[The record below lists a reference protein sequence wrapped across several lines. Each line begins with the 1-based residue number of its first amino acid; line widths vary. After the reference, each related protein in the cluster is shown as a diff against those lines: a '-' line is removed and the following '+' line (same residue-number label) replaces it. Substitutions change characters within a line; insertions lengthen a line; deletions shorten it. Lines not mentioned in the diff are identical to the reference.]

1 MAPELDLLAHA
12 GDATSDLRG
21 EPPVG
26 TVATPMTAPVRQHYN
41 LTLAILTTAGTAF
54 ALQQTM
60 VFPALTTFQHEF
72 NTTPAWATWVLT
84 AFLLTASV
92 ATPLI
97 GKLGDQY
104 GKERMLVVA
113 LSIFLLGTIGGAFA
127 WNIGSLIAFRALS
140 GAGGA
145 VFPLSF
151 GIIRD
156 EFPPEKVKV
165 GIGLLSAVF
174 GVGGG
179 FGIVLSGVIVDH
191 LSWRWL
197 FVAGAIPVA
206 VTIFLV
212 HRYVPESP
220 IKSRTRVDIPGA
232 VLLAGA
238 LVSLLVALTEG
249 ESWGWTSPPFLLLM
263 ATSAVLLVIWIVTE
277 LRVAEPM
284 VDMRMMQKRPVL
296 LTNTTALIAGFAMF
310 GTFVLVPQFVS
321 TPESSGYGFGAS
333 PTVAGLYLVPASAV
347 MLFSGPVAGVLGR
360 LYGSK
365 WPLAVGMGLVAVA
378 AAGLA
383 AFHDTPAHLIVS
395 MAVLG
400 AGVAAA
406 FAAMAALITES
417 VRPTETGIATGMNTV
432 MRTVGGVI
440 GGQIGAAILTSY
452 TLASGLPDEKA
463 YTIAFGLS
471 AAAAAAASG
480 VAVFITAPLRARRRA
495 QPAEALD

>member
-1 MAPELDLLAHA
+1 VTA
-12 GDATSDLRG
+12 GPA
-21 EPPVG
+21 
-26 TVATPMTAPVRQHYN
+26 RQHYN
-41 LTLAILTTAGTAF
+41 LTLAILTMAGTAF

-60 VFPALTTFQHEF
+60 VFPALSTFRREF
-72 NTTPAWATWVLT
+72 DTTPAWATWVLT

-92 ATPLI
+92 ATPLL

-113 LSIFLLGTIGGAFA
+113 LTVFLLGTLGGAFA
-127 WNIGSLIAFRALS
+127 WNIGSLIAFRALA

-156 EFPPEKVKV
+156 EFPPDRVKV

-179 FGIVLSGVIVDH
+179 LGIVLSGLIVDH

-206 VTIFLV
+206 AAIALV

-220 IKSRTRVDIPGA
+220 VKSRTRVDVPGA
-232 VLLAGA
+232 VLLAGG
-238 LVSLLVALTEG
+238 LVSLLVALTDG
-249 ESWGWTSPPFLLLM
+249 ERWGWSSLPFLSLIAASAILL
-263 ATSAVLLVIWIVTE
+263 AAWIGTE

-284 VDMRMMQKRPVL
+284 VDMRMMSERPVL

-310 GTFVLVPQFVS
+310 GSFVLVPQFVS
-321 TPESSGYGFGAS
+321 TPETSGYGFGAS
-333 PTVAGLYLVPASAV
+333 ATVAGLYLVPASIV
-347 MLFSGPVAGVLGR
+347 MLFAGPLAGLLGR
-360 LYGSK
+360 RYGSK
-365 WPLAVGMGLVAVA
+365 WPLALGMGLVAVA
-378 AAGLA
+378 AFGLA
-383 AFHDTPAHLIVS
+383 ALHDQPAHVVAA
-395 MAVLG
+395 MALLG
-400 AGVAAA
+400 AGVAAS

-417 VRPTETGIATGMNTV
+417 VRPTETGVATGMNTV

-452 TLASGLPDEKA
+452 TVAQTGQPDEQA

-471 AAAAAAASG
+471 AVAATVASF
-480 VAVFITAPLRARRRA
+480 VAVFITAPLRTRR
-495 QPAEALD
+495 QPLPAEALD

>member
-1 MAPELDLLAHA
+1 M
-12 GDATSDLRG
+12 
-21 EPPVG
+21 
-26 TVATPMTAPVRQHYN
+26 
-41 LTLAILTTAGTAF
+41 AGTAF

-60 VFPALTTFQHEF
+60 VFPALSTFQREF
-72 NTTPAWATWVLT
+72 DTTTAWATWVLT

-92 ATPLI
+92 ATPLL

-113 LSIFLLGTIGGAFA
+113 LSIFLVGTVGGAFA
-127 WNIGSLIAFRALS
+127 WNIGSLIGFRALS

-156 EFPPEKVKV
+156 EFPAEKVKV

-179 FGIVLSGVIVDH
+179 FGIVLSGLIVEY

-197 FVAGAIPVA
+197 FVAGAIPIGAAIV
-206 VTIFLV
+206 LV

-220 IKSRTRVDIPGA
+220 IKSRAGLDVPGA

-238 LVSLLVALTEG
+238 LVALLVALTEG
-249 ESWGWTSPPFLLLM
+249 EGWGWSSPQFVFLIGASVILF
-263 ATSAVLLVIWIVTE
+263 AAWVLTE
-277 LRVAEPM
+277 LRVADPM
-284 VDMRMMQKRPVL
+284 VDMRMMSHRPVL

-310 GTFVLVPQFVS
+310 GSFVLVPQFVS
-321 TPESSGYGFGAS
+321 TPESAGYGFGAS
-333 PTVAGLYLVPASAV
+333 PTVAGLYLVPSSV
-347 MLFSGPVAGVLGR
+347 MMLFAGPVAGVLGR
-360 LYGSK
+360 RYGSK
-365 WPLAVGMGLVAVA
+365 WPLALGMGLVAVA
-378 AAGLA
+378 ALGLA
-383 AFHDTPAHLIVS
+383 AWHEKPVHVIAAMVL
-395 MAVLG
+395 LG
-400 AGVAAA
+400 AGVAAS

-432 MRTVGGVI
+432 MRTIGGVV

-452 TLASGLPDEKA
+452 TVARSGVPEEQA
-463 YTIAFGLS
+463 YSIAFGLAAG
-471 AAAAAAASG
+471 AAALASC
-480 VAVFITAPLRARRRA
+480 VAVFITAPVRARRRA
-495 QPAEALD
+495 TAAEALD

>member
-1 MAPELDLLAHA
+1 MDVRPNVFVTTTEH
-12 GDATSDLRG
+12 T
-21 EPPVG
+21 
-26 TVATPMTAPVRQHYN
+26 RQHYN
-41 LTLAILTTAGTAF
+41 LTLAILTMAGTAY

-60 VFPALTTFQHEF
+60 VFPALSTFEKHF

-92 ATPLI
+92 ATPLL

-104 GKERMLVVA
+104 GKERMLLVA
-113 LSIFLLGTIGGAFA
+113 LSIFMVGTIGGAFA
-127 WNIGSLIAFRALS
+127 RNIGSLIGFRALS

-165 GIGLLSAVF
+165 GIGLLSSVF

-179 FGIVLSGVIVDH
+179 LGIFFSGVIVEY

-197 FVAGAIPVA
+197 FIVGAIPVA
-206 VTIFLV
+206 AAIVLV

-220 IKSRTRVDIPGA
+220 IKSKTRVDVPGA
-232 VLLAGA
+232 LLLAGA

-249 ESWGWTSPPFLLLM
+249 ESWGWTSAAFLGLMLTSALLL
-263 ATSAVLLVIWIVTE
+263 AVWILTE
-277 LRVAEPM
+277 LRVEEPM
-284 VDMRMMQKRPVL
+284 VDMRMMSQRPVL

-321 TPESSGYGFGAS
+321 TPESAGYGFGAS
-333 PTVAGLYLVPASAV
+333 PIVAGLYLVPASAM
-347 MLFSGPVAGVLGR
+347 MLFSGPVAGVFGR
-360 LYGSK
+360 RYGSK
-365 WPLAVGMGLVAVA
+365 WPLALGMGLVALA
-378 AAGLA
+378 SLGLA
-383 AFHDTPAHLIVS
+383 TRHDVPLDVVVS
-395 MAVLG
+395 MVLLG

-417 VRPTETGIATGMNTV
+417 VRPTETGVATGMNTV

-452 TLASGLPDEKA
+452 AVGDALPDEQA
-463 YTIAFGLS
+463 YTLAFGLS
-471 AAAAAAASG
+471 AAAAAIASS
-480 VAVFITAPLRARRRA
+480 VAVFITAPFRARRRA
-495 QPAEALD
+495 AAVEALD

>member
-1 MAPELDLLAHA
+1 
-12 GDATSDLRG
+12 
-21 EPPVG
+21 
-26 TVATPMTAPVRQHYN
+26 MTTEPVRQHYN
-41 LTLAILTTAGTAF
+41 LTLAILTMAGTAY

-60 VFPALTTFQHEF
+60 VFPALRTFEDEF

-92 ATPLI
+92 ATPLL

-104 GKERMLVVA
+104 GKERMLLVA
-113 LSIFLLGTIGGAFA
+113 LTIFLVGTIGGAFA
-127 WNIGSLIAFRALS
+127 WNIGSLIGFRALS
-140 GAGGA
+140 GTGGA

-165 GIGLLSAVF
+165 GIGLLSSVF

-179 FGIVLSGVIVDH
+179 LGIVFSGVIVEY

-206 VTIFLV
+206 AAILLV
-212 HRYVPESP
+212 YRYVPESP
-220 IKSRTRVDIPGA
+220 IKTRARLDIPGA
-232 VLLAGA
+232 LLLAA
-238 LVSLLVALTEG
+238 SLVALLVALTEG
-249 ESWGWTSPPFLLLM
+249 GSWGWTSVPFVSLM
-263 ATSAVLLVIWIVTE
+263 LASAVLLATWILTE

-284 VDMRMMQKRPVL
+284 VDMRMMSQRPVL

-321 TPESSGYGFGAS
+321 APESAGYGFGAS
-333 PTVAGLYLVPASAV
+333 PIVAGLYLVPASV
-347 MLFSGPVAGVLGR
+347 MMLFSGTVAGMLGR
-360 LYGSK
+360 RYGSK
-365 WPLAVGMGLVAVA
+365 WPLAVGMGLVALA
-378 AAGLA
+378 ALGLA
-383 AFHDTPAHLIVS
+383 TMHDVPMDVIVS
-395 MAVLG
+395 MVLLG

-417 VRPTETGIATGMNTV
+417 VRPTETGVATGMNTV

-452 TLASGLPDEKA
+452 AVGGGLPDEEA

-471 AAAAAAASG
+471 AVAAAVATC
-480 VAVFITAPLRARRRA
+480 VAVFITAPFRTRR
-495 QPAEALD
+495 QPTPAEALD

>member
-1 MAPELDLLAHA
+1 MSRPA
-12 GDATSDLRG
+12 
-21 EPPVG
+21 
-26 TVATPMTAPVRQHYN
+26 RQHYN
-41 LTLAILTTAGTAF
+41 LTLAILTMAGTAF

-60 VFPALTTFQHEF
+60 VFPALSTFQQEF
-72 NTTPAWATWVLT
+72 DTTTAWATWVLT

-92 ATPLI
+92 ATPLL

-113 LSIFLLGTIGGAFA
+113 LSIFLVGTVGGAFA
-127 WNIGSLIAFRALS
+127 WNIGSLIGFRALS

-156 EFPPEKVKV
+156 EFPAEKVKV

-179 FGIVLSGVIVDH
+179 FGIVLSGLIVQY

-197 FVAGAIPVA
+197 FVAGAIPIGAAIV
-206 VTIFLV
+206 LV

-220 IKSRTRVDIPGA
+220 IKSRAGLDVPGA

-238 LVSLLVALTEG
+238 LVALLVALTEG
-249 ESWGWTSPPFLLLM
+249 EGWGWSSPQFVFLIGASVILF
-263 ATSAVLLVIWIVTE
+263 AAWVLTE
-277 LRVAEPM
+277 LRVADPM
-284 VDMRMMQKRPVL
+284 VDMRMMSHRPVL

-310 GTFVLVPQFVS
+310 GSFVLVPQFVS
-321 TPESSGYGFGAS
+321 TPESAGYGFGAS
-333 PTVAGLYLVPASAV
+333 PTVAGLYLVPSSV
-347 MLFSGPVAGVLGR
+347 MMLFAGPVAGVLGR
-360 LYGSK
+360 RYGSK
-365 WPLAVGMGLVAVA
+365 WPLALGMGLVAVA
-378 AAGLA
+378 ALGLA
-383 AFHDTPAHLIVS
+383 AWHEKPVHVIAAMVL
-395 MAVLG
+395 LG
-400 AGVAAA
+400 AGVAAS

-432 MRTVGGVI
+432 MRTIGGVV

-452 TLASGLPDEKA
+452 TVARSGVPEEQA
-463 YTIAFGLS
+463 YSIAFGLAAG
-471 AAAAAAASG
+471 AAALASC
-480 VAVFITAPLRARRRA
+480 VPVFITAPVRARRRA
-495 QPAEALD
+495 TAAEALD

>member
-1 MAPELDLLAHA
+1 M
-12 GDATSDLRG
+12 T
-21 EPPVG
+21 
-26 TVATPMTAPVRQHYN
+26 TAPARQHYN
-41 LTLAILTTAGTAF
+41 LTLAILTMAGTAY

-60 VFPALTTFQHEF
+60 VFPALSTFEKHF

-92 ATPLI
+92 ATPLL

-104 GKERMLVVA
+104 GKERMLIVA
-113 LSIFLLGTIGGAFA
+113 LSIFMVGTVGGAFA
-127 WNIGSLIAFRALS
+127 WNIGSLIGFRALS

-156 EFPPEKVKV
+156 EFPADKVKV

-179 FGIVLSGVIVDH
+179 LGIFFSGVIVEY

-197 FVAGAIPVA
+197 FIAGAIPVGA
-206 VTIFLV
+206 AILLV

-220 IKSRTRVDIPGA
+220 VKSETRVDVPGA
-232 VLLAGA
+232 LLLAGS
-238 LVSLLVALTEG
+238 LTSLLVALTEG
-249 ESWGWTSPPFLLLM
+249 ESWGWTSAAFLGLM
-263 ATSAVLLVIWIVTE
+263 LTSAVLLATWILTE

-284 VDMRMMQKRPVL
+284 VDMRMMSKRPVL

-321 TPESSGYGFGAS
+321 TPESAGYGFGAS
-333 PTVAGLYLVPASAV
+333 PIVSGLYLVPASLT
-347 MLFSGPVAGVLGR
+347 MLFAGPVAGILGR
-360 LYGSK
+360 RFGSK
-365 WPLAVGMGLVAVA
+365 WPLALGMGLVALA
-378 AAGLA
+378 SLGLA
-383 AFHDTPAHLIVS
+383 TRHDVPLDVVVS
-395 MAVLG
+395 MVLLG

-417 VRPTETGIATGMNTV
+417 VRPTETGVATGMNTV

-440 GGQIGAAILTSY
+440 GGQIGAALLTSY
-452 TLASGLPDEKA
+452 AVGDGGLPGEEA

-471 AAAAAAASG
+471 AVAAAVASC
-480 VAVFITAPLRARRRA
+480 VAIFITAPFGARRQPA
-495 QPAEALD
+495 PAEALD

>member
-1 MAPELDLLAHA
+1 
-12 GDATSDLRG
+12 
-21 EPPVG
+21 
-26 TVATPMTAPVRQHYN
+26 MTAGPARQHYN
-41 LTLAILTTAGTAF
+41 LTLAILTMAGTAF

-60 VFPALTTFQHEF
+60 VFPALSTFQREF
-72 NTTPAWATWVLT
+72 ETTPAWATWVLT

-92 ATPLI
+92 ATPLL

-104 GKERMLVVA
+104 GKERMLVIA

-127 WNIGSLIAFRALS
+127 WNIGSLIASRAIA

-156 EFPPEKVKV
+156 EFPPDKVKV

-179 FGIVLSGVIVDH
+179 FGIVFSGLIVEY

-206 VTIFLV
+206 AAIVLV

-220 IKSRTRVDIPGA
+220 VKSRSRLDVVGA
-232 VLLAGA
+232 ALLAGA

-249 ESWGWTSPPFLLLM
+249 ESWGWSSTAFLSLI
-263 ATSAVLLVIWIVTE
+263 AASAIMLAAWIGTE

-284 VDMRMMQKRPVL
+284 VDMRMMSDRPVL

-333 PTVAGLYLVPASAV
+333 PIVAGLYLVPASVV
-347 MLFSGPVAGVLGR
+347 MLFAGPVAGMLGR
-360 LYGSK
+360 RYGSK
-365 WPLAVGMGLVAVA
+365 WPLALGMGLVAVA
-378 AAGLA
+378 AFGLA
-383 AFHDTPAHLIVS
+383 SMHDQPSHVIVA
-395 MAVLG
+395 MALLG
-400 AGVAAA
+400 AGVAAS

-417 VRPTETGIATGMNTV
+417 VRPTETGVATGMNTV

-452 TLASGLPDEKA
+452 AVGQSGVPDEQA
-463 YTIAFGLS
+463 YTLAFGLS
-471 AAAAAAASG
+471 AAAAAVASC
-480 VAVFITAPLRARRRA
+480 VAVFITAPLRARRQP